1 MKRYQLKVTRDGLSI
16 TVIQYADTSWH
27 AIALAKGKH
36 IGATV
41 ELIKR

>member
-16 TVIQYADTSWH
+16 TVIQHAETHWH
-27 AIALAKGKH
+27 AVALTQGKYV
-36 IGATV
+36 GAVV